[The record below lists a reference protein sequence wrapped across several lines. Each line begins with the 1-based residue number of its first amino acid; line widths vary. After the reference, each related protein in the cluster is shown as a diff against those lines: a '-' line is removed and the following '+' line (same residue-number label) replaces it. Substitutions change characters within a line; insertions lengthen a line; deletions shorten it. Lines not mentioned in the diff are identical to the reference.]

1 LFVGSLVLFAILLIL
16 LLGLLASGAAQ
27 AWLSDAAGYTIFVIG
42 VLLVIGVSLYANRKS
57 YIDLSKL
64 KANNTNMMI
73 TT

>member
-1 LFVGSLVLFAILLIL
+1 MFVGSLVLSIILLIV

-42 VLLVIGVSLYANRKS
+42 ILLVIGVSLYGNRKS

-64 KANNTNMMI
+64 KINNTNMMV
-73 TT
+73 TS